1 MNDLDQQIKA
11 LIDGAP
17 QDNRIPQAVAAIGP
31 VLKMIAERLRHRQYY
46 IVQTANQEWLTTV
59 LSHRTQREQ
68 EKRVVYAYPT
78 LADAMR
84 ATGIQDDPRLMALPM
99 PIVPILFQML
109 SLATV
114 DSLVFFE
121 TPGNTEVGTEVQRQ
135 ELQALVQSHLQPLVQ
150 SPPPNWA

>member
-17 QDNRIPQAVAAIGP
+17 QDDRTPQAVAAIGP
-31 VLKMIAERLRHRQYY
+31 VLKVIAVRLRHLQYY
-46 IVQTANQEWLTTV
+46 IVQSADQEWLTTV
-59 LSHRTQREQ
+59 LSHRTQVGR

-84 ATGIQDDPRLMALPM
+84 ATGIQQDPRLMALPM
-99 PIVPILFQML
+99 PIVHILFQML

-121 TPGNTEVGTEVQRQ
+121 TPGNTEIGTEVQRQ
-135 ELQALVQSHLQPLVQ
+135 ELHHLLEEHLQPL
-150 SPPPNWA
+150 SPRPPAHWA